1 MPQKSKEMKNRL
13 PFAVLSLSWL
23 IGFIAV
29 FFFSEAIPKN
39 NPNFQSNSWIQ
50 EISSPE
56 IHQIASFE
64 KLSIPAFEMDWKTDW
79 KLSFAWIPSFLS
91 ASRVFLAPSFFQKSR
106 ALFDV
111 KDIFIHFFHP
121 W

>member
-1 MPQKSKEMKNRL
+1 MKNRL

-23 IGFIAV
+23 IGFVAV
-29 FFFSEAIPKN
+29 FFISEANLKIDKKY
-39 NPNFQSNSWIQ
+39 QSYSWIQ
-50 EISSPE
+50 EISGPE
-56 IHQIASFE
+56 IHQIASLE
-64 KLSIPAFEMDWKTDW
+64 KLSLPNFELDWRIDC
-79 KLSFAWIPSFLS
+79 KLNAGWIPSFLS
-91 ASRVFLAPSFFQKSR
+91 SSRVFLVSSFFQKSR

>member
-1 MPQKSKEMKNRL
+1 MKNRL

-23 IGFIAV
+23 IGFVAV
-29 FFFSEAIPKN
+29 FFISEAIPKN
-39 NPNFQSNSWIQ
+39 NSSSQSNAWIQ
-50 EISSPE
+50 EINGPE

-64 KLSIPAFEMDWKTDW
+64 KLSLPSLEIDWRIDC
-79 KLSFAWIPSFLS
+79 KLNAGWIPSFLS
-91 ASRVFLAPSFFQKSR
+91 SSRVFLASSFFQKSR